1 MKLKIFQLL
10 LVLGLT
16 GCREAQNQSLKTD
29 DSNVIES
36 TILWKAEIDPVTWEP
51 LLLKKMLRNQGRF
64 KQEGNFYKANVPIHA
79 FGHEVLYIGTVGL
92 DLIPGPN
99 VMLKGAPEDIAK
111 YMTEHNGIKLIKKG
125 DEYEAELKKDIVLC
139 IAAHPSK
146 EGATLV
152 IGAYFGK

>member
-10 LVLGLT
+10 LILGLT
-16 GCREAQNQSLKTD
+16 GCQEIPNQSLQTD

-36 TILWKAEIDPVTWEP
+36 TILWKAEINPVTWEP
-51 LLLKKMLRNQGRF
+51 LLLKKMLRDQGRF
-64 KQEGNFYKANVPIHA
+64 TQENNFYKVKTPINA

-92 DLIPGPN
+92 DMIPGPN
-99 VMLKGAPEDIAK
+99 VMLKGTPADIAK
-111 YMTEHNGIKLIKKG
+111 HITEHNGIKLTKKG
-125 DEYEAELKKDIVLC
+125 DEYQAELKKDIVLC
-139 IAAHPSK
+139 IGAHPSK

>member
-10 LVLGLT
+10 FVFGLT
-16 GCREAQNQSLKTD
+16 GCREVTNQSLQAV
-29 DSNVIES
+29 DSDVIES

-51 LLLKKMLRNQGRF
+51 LLLKKMLRDQGRF
-64 KQEGNFYKANVPIHA
+64 QQEGNFYKAIKPINA
-79 FGHEVLYIGTVGL
+79 FGHEVLYVGMVGL

-111 YMTEHNGIKLIKKG
+111 YITEHHGIKLIKKNA
-125 DEYEAELKKDIVLC
+125 EYQAELKKDIVLC
-139 IAAHPSK
+139 IGAHPSM